1 MGDLDDFLTPTLA
14 RQLQAEE
21 ALCTATRPRGWGCS
35 RPRTR

>member
-21 ALCTATRPRGWGCS
+21 ALCNGDPTPRLGM
-35 RPRTR
+35 